1 MLLSTHEPAHE
12 SRPLPAESLLYAP
25 TPRGTRCVGSTS
37 FFNEAYRGDPPW
49 DIGRPQPVFEKLAVS
64 EDLGDEII
72 DVGCGTGEHAILF
85 ASRGYRV
92 LGVDSAPLAI
102 EKARAKA
109 SQRGSKAEFLVADA
123 LHLSELR
130 RMFDAAVDSGLFH
143 VFSDRDRTSY
153 VESLR
158 AVLRPGGRYY
168 MLCFSDK
175 EPVGWG
181 GPRRIFKNEITKS
194 FSDGWRVDYIRPAKF
209 ESAFHNRGG
218 EAWFSR
224 VSKT

>member
-1 MLLSTHEPAHE
+1 M
-12 SRPLPAESLLYAP
+12 
-25 TPRGTRCVGSTS
+25 S
-37 FFNEAYRGDPPW
+37 FFNEAYRRVPPW
-49 DIGRPQPVFEKLAVS
+49 DIGRPQPVFAKLAVS

-92 LGVDSAPLAI
+92 LGVDLAPLAI

-123 LHLSELR
+123 LHLSELGR
-130 RMFDAAVDSGLFH
+130 RFDAAIDSGLFH
-143 VFSDRDRTSY
+143 VFSDRDREAY
-153 VESLR
+153 IESLR
-158 AVLRPGGRYY
+158 AALGPRGRYY
-168 MLCFSDK
+168 MLCFSDR

-181 GPRRIFKNEITKS
+181 GPRRIFKHEILKS
-194 FSDGWRVDYIRPAKF
+194 FSDGWHVDYVRPAKF
-209 ESAFHNRGG
+209 ESAFHDRGG

-224 VSKT
+224 ISKA

>member
-1 MLLSTHEPAHE
+1 MRKIS
-12 SRPLPAESLLYAP
+12 SRRRHLEAGGV
-25 TPRGTRCVGSTS
+25 TSTS
-37 FFNEAYRGDPPW
+37 FFNEAYRGVPPW
-49 DIGRPQPVFEKLAVS
+49 DIGRPQPVFARLAES
-64 EDLGDEII
+64 EDLGNDII

-123 LHLSELR
+123 LHLSGLR
-130 RMFDAAVDSGLFH
+130 RQFDVAIDSGLFH
-143 VFSDRDRTSY
+143 VFSDSDRATY

-158 AVLRPGGRYY
+158 AVLRPRGQYY

-175 EPVGWG
+175 EPVDWG
-181 GPRRIFKNEITKS
+181 GPRRIFKHEILNS
-194 FSDGWRVDYIRPAKF
+194 FSDGWRVNYVRPAKF
-209 ESAFHNRGG
+209 ATASHDRGG
-218 EAWFSR
+218 EAWFSKISR
-224 VSKT
+224 A